1 MKTEK
6 KRFSPKWKHST
17 QPRKQRVY
25 LYTAPLHHKQK
36 LLHVHLAPAL
46 RQKYG
51 KRNIQVKK
59 GDKVRIVRGQFAKK
73 EATVERVDLLHGKV
87 FAEGINVVKKDGNK
101 VPYPLRAPQLML
113 VTLALQDQK
122 RKRKLES
129 KVQKTPENKTKEN
142 ATKP

>member
-6 KRFSPKWKHST
+6 KTFSPAWKHST

-51 KRNIQVKK
+51 KRNLQVRK
-59 GDKVRIVRGQFAKK
+59 GDKVRVLRGQFAKR
-73 EATVERVDLLHGKV
+73 EATVERVDLLHGKI
-87 FAEGINVVKKDGNK
+87 FAEGITIVKKDGTK
-101 VPYPLRAPQLML
+101 IPCPLRAPQLML
-113 VTLALQDQK
+113 VSLVLEDQR
-122 RKRKLES
+122 RKKKLES
-129 KVQKTPENKTKEN
+129 KEQKTPKKKTK
-142 ATKP
+142 P